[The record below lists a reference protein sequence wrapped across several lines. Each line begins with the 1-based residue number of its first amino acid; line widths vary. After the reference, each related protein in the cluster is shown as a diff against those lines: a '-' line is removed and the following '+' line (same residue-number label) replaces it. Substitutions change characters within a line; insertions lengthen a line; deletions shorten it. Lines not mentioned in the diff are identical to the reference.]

1 MTIKQE
7 IKALRSALKRHRV
20 DQTALADASGVHKA
34 TVSRILR
41 GKQMPSAETFLAMQ
55 AAAYRLIP
63 KAA

>member
-1 MTIKQE
+1 MTIRQE
-7 IKALRSALKRHRV
+7 IRTLRAALKRHRV
-20 DQTALADASGVHKA
+20 DQTALADSAGIHKA

-55 AAAYRLIP
+55 TAAYRLIP